1 MKCIKI
7 ILSGERVVEEMME
20 GTKLIK
26 VHFKHVCKWT
36 MKPSVPLTYTKKC

>member
-7 ILSGERVVEEMME
+7 ILSGERVVKEMME

-26 VHFKHVCKWT
+26 VHFKHVCKWDNET
-36 MKPSVPLTYTKKC
+36 ICTTNIY